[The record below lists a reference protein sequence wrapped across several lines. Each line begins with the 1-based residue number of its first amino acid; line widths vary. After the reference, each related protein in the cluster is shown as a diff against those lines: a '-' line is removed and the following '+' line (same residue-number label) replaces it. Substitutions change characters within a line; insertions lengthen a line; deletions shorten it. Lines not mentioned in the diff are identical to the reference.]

1 MSAASHNA
9 ASAVSI
15 GRAENSPPTRR
26 AKSHSPSE
34 KRAQNEPRAMRRT
47 RAAYTRPSVNRTSPA
62 RAIFFGF
69 FRVSVCLFAP
79 FSFFFFLF
87 VFQGSTHENPGLF

>member
-69 FRVSVCLFAP
+69 FRVSVCLFGP
-79 FSFFFFLF
+79 FFSFFFVPGGALMKTGTLF
-87 VFQGSTHENPGLF
+87 

>member
-62 RAIFFGF
+62 RAIC
-69 FRVSVCLFAP
+69 FRFLSCVRLFVWA
-79 FSFFFFLF
+79 FFFLF
-87 VFQGSTHENPGLF
+87 FSFQGEHS

>member
-62 RAIFFGF
+62 RAIFFS
-69 FRVSVCLFAP
+69 VSFVCPFVCLGL
-79 FSFFFFLF
+79 FFLF
-87 VFQGSTHENPGLF
+87 FSFQGEHS

>member
-1 MSAASHNA
+1 VSAASHNA

-69 FRVSVCLFAP
+69 LFVCP
-79 FSFFFFLF
+79 FVFGSFFFVPGEHSRPWTLF
-87 VFQGSTHENPGLF
+87 